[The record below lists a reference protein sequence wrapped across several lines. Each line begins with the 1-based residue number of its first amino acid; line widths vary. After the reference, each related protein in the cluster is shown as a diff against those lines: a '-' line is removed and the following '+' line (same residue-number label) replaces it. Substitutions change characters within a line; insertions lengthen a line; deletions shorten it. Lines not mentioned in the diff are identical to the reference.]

1 MKNIHRM
8 KLKSTNVKINTSDKI
23 LIILV
28 IILLA
33 TYLMLKIF
41 TIKSESVLLNY
52 AENKSKELALLLI
65 TNVIEEITKE
75 EMVDINTIMN
85 IEKNNSDEII
95 GIDFNNKS
103 INTLLLKINEKFHY
117 NLQILENDKN
127 NSLEKKYYKKV
138 NPMIYEIPMSI
149 VYDIPVLVGIGPKI
163 PFKLDILGNTT
174 NAIVTN
180 IKDYGINNSLIEV
193 VLETKINIQIILPFS
208 SKEILTYNKI
218 PLKSKIIQGK
228 IPEYYGGVI
237 NGKIYQEA
245 SQQHRNLKHFK
256 YYLKQYKKSTINDI
270 IYVRKGEKYDNR
282 SRKQ

>member
-270 IYVRKGEKYDNR
+270 IYIRKGEKYDNR

>member
-163 PFKLDILGNTT
+163 PFKLDILGNTA

-245 SQQHRNLKHFK
+245 SQ
-256 YYLKQYKKSTINDI
+256 
-270 IYVRKGEKYDNR
+270 
-282 SRKQ
+282 